1 MLRLIS
7 RSVVPWLLAASC
19 SPGVH
24 HATTIAEHE
33 QLALHYEATANS
45 IELECY
51 KALRH
56 ELTVDDPAYCWKAHD
71 IRFRDANRNAAT
83 THRAAAAELRAAEV
97 RAFPTAMR

>member
-7 RSVVPWLLAASC
+7 RSVFPWLLVVSC

-24 HATTIAEHE
+24 HATTLAEHE
-33 QLALHYEATANS
+33 QLARHYEATASS

-51 KALRH
+51 KARRH

-71 IRFRDANRNAAT
+71 IRFRDANLNAAT
-83 THRAAAAELRAAEV
+83 AHRAAAAELRAAEA
-97 RAFPTAMR
+97 RTFRTATR